1 MMMGG
6 VDGVGKG
13 GDDSDITND
22 YDSDGD
28 DGIMGWGWCNG
39 DGGDVIIVVM
49 TVVMATTIGW
59 IGVVIALVTFAWL
72 WL

>member
-1 MMMGG
+1 MMGG

-28 DGIMGWGWCNG
+28 DGIMLMVGMK
-39 DGGDVIIVVM
+39 VM
-49 TVVMATTIGW
+49 
-59 IGVVIALVTFAWL
+59 
-72 WL
+72 